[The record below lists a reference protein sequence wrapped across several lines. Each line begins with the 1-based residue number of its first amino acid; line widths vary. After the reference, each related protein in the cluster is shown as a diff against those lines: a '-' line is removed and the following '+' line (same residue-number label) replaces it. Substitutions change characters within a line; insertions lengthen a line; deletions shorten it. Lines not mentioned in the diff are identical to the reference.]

1 MPLPSGNSLRY
12 IRPVSFS
19 CSVVAIST
27 ENTCTPVLVTISS
40 GWMLAACAP
49 ALISANITATAAGA
63 IRELVFQP
71 IGLKPMNANP
81 IVVAKPCTAG
91 SLAGGTWQIPDGGNA
106 AQCDFRAG
114 ATPAVRN
121 AGL

>member
-1 MPLPSGNSLRY
+1 M
-12 IRPVSFS
+12 
-19 CSVVAIST
+19 SV
-27 ENTCTPVLVTISS
+27 
-40 GWMLAACAP
+40 
-49 ALISANITATAAGA
+49 NITATAAGA
-63 IRELVFQP
+63 IHDLIFRLA
-71 IGLKPMNANP
+71 GLKPMNANP

-114 ATPAVRN
+114 ATAAVRN